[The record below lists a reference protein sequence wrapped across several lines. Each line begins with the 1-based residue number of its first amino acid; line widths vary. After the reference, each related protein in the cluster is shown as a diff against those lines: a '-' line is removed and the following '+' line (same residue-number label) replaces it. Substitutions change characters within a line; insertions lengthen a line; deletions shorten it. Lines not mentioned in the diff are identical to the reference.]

1 MLDFTSA
8 LYLGM
13 RHPSRLLRPWPSL
26 TGGVPA
32 ALAEDPEARRVAQG
46 IAALQGCERGA
57 AGASTL
63 HLFWDLFGMMAGP
76 GVRIYVDSGAYP
88 IARWG
93 VERAAG
99 RGAAVCSFPH
109 HDAGALRRQLHRDR
123 NCGGEPIV
131 VSDTFCPACG
141 RAAPLQEY
149 RDCARAC
156 GGTLILDDTQALGIF
171 GPSPGPEAPYGRG
184 GGGMLAASGVFGDGV
199 MAVSSLAKGFGAPLA
214 VLAGSASA
222 IAEFERRSETRS
234 HCSPPSAASSHAA
247 AHALAVNRNLG
258 DALRLRLAGLV
269 ARFRAGAARAGV
281 RFRGGIFPVQ
291 TLGPGPAGEVI
302 ALHRRLGELGVRA
315 VPLWARP
322 GAGARLSFLITAR
335 HEPEDVDRAVA
346 ALAQASR
353 GRPPQ
358 QVDEYERRVWF

>member
-13 RHPSRLLRPWPSL
+13 RHPSRSLRPWPSL
-26 TGGVPA
+26 TAGVPA
-32 ALAEDPEARRVAQG
+32 ALAEDPETRRVAQE
-46 IAALQGCERGA
+46 IAVLQGCERGV

-63 HLFWDLFGMMAGP
+63 HLFWDLFGIMAGP
-76 GVRIYVDSGAYP
+76 SVRIYVDSGAYP

-99 RGAAVCSFPH
+99 RGAAVCGFRH
-109 HDAGALRRQLHRDR
+109 HDAGVLRRQLHRDR
-123 NCGGEPIV
+123 NCGGEAIV

-141 RAAPLQEY
+141 RAAPLKDY
-149 RDCARAC
+149 RDCARSC

-171 GPSPGPEAPYGRG
+171 GPSPGRAAPYGTG
-184 GGGMLAASGVFGDGV
+184 GRGMLAAAGIAGDGV
-199 MAVSSLAKGFGAPLA
+199 LAVSSLAKGFGAPVA

-222 IAEFERRSETRS
+222 IAEFERKSQTRT
-234 HCSPPSAASSHAA
+234 HCSPPSAAAVHAA
-247 AHALAVNRNLG
+247 AHALAVNRSSG

-269 ARFRAGAARAGV
+269 ARFRAGATRAGF

-291 TLGPGPAGEVI
+291 TLGPAPAGEII

-322 GAGARLSFLITAR
+322 AAAARLSFLITAR
-335 HEPEDVDRAVA
+335 HEPRDVDRAVE
-346 ALAQASR
+346 ALAQAGR
-353 GRPPQ
+353 GRPTR
-358 QVDEYERRVWF
+358 QVDGYERSFRF